1 MAAVYDLKQ
10 RGQLTIFDSF
20 DDLAT
25 DLAEY
30 IAQLSEISVKER
42 GCFTVALSGG
52 SLISFLG

>member
-10 RGQLTIFDSF
+10 RGQLRIFDSF

-42 GCFTVALSGG
+42 GCFTVAFSGG
-52 SLISFLG
+52 SLINFLG